1 MNRCFSAELLAIFL
15 GSVNDFFSNLII
27 LSTAKFSSMI
37 DLFFEGG
44 ILFMSLL
51 TLLLVGVIYTAL
63 KREKSLKLFGILALT
78 IGILGQLIGIFQM
91 YEGIVSMGGE
101 ISQAMLAGGLR
112 VSSIT
117 TIYGLL
123 I

>member
-1 MNRCFSAELLAIFL
+1 
-15 GSVNDFFSNLII
+15 
-27 LSTAKFSSMI
+27 MI

-44 ILFMSLL
+44 FLFMSLL
-51 TLLLVGVIYTAL
+51 SLLLVGVIYTAV
-63 KREKSLKLFGILALT
+63 KREKSLKLFGLLALT

-101 ISQAMLAGGLR
+101 ISQTMLAGGLR

-117 TIYGLL
+117 SIYGIL
-123 I
+123 IYSISLIIRLFFSFRN

>member
-1 MNRCFSAELLAIFL
+1 
-15 GSVNDFFSNLII
+15 
-27 LSTAKFSSMI
+27 MI

-44 ILFMSLL
+44 LLFMSLL
-51 TLLLVGVIYTAL
+51 TLLLAGVIYTAV
-63 KREKSLKLFGILALT
+63 KAEKSLKLFGLLALA
-78 IGILGQLIGIFQM
+78 IGILGQLIGVFQM

-101 ISQAMLAGGLR
+101 ISQSMLAGGLR

-123 I
+123 IYSISLIFRLVFSFRN

>member
-1 MNRCFSAELLAIFL
+1 
-15 GSVNDFFSNLII
+15 
-27 LSTAKFSSMI
+27 MI
-37 DLFFEGG
+37 DLFLEGG
-44 ILFMSLL
+44 LLFMSLL
-51 TLLLVGVIYTAL
+51 TLLFIGVIYTAV
-63 KREKSLKLFGILALT
+63 KGEKSLKLFGLLALT

-117 TIYGLL
+117 TNYGLL
-123 I
+123 IYSISLIIRLVFSLRN

>member
-1 MNRCFSAELLAIFL
+1 
-15 GSVNDFFSNLII
+15 
-27 LSTAKFSSMI
+27 MI

-44 ILFMSLL
+44 ILFMGLL
-51 TLLLVGVIYTAL
+51 TLLFAGVIYAAS
-63 KREKSLKLFGILALT
+63 KQKKSLKLFGILALAV
-78 IGILGQLIGIFQM
+78 GVLGQLLGIFQL

-101 ISQAMLAGGLR
+101 ISQSMLAGGLR

-123 I
+123 IYCISLLIRLFFSLKA

>member
-1 MNRCFSAELLAIFL
+1 
-15 GSVNDFFSNLII
+15 
-27 LSTAKFSSMI
+27 MI

-63 KREKSLKLFGILALT
+63 KREKSLKFFGILALT

-123 I
+123 IYSISLIIRLFFSFRN

>member
-1 MNRCFSAELLAIFL
+1 
-15 GSVNDFFSNLII
+15 
-27 LSTAKFSSMI
+27 MI

-123 I
+123 IYSISLIIRLFFSFRG

>member
-1 MNRCFSAELLAIFL
+1 
-15 GSVNDFFSNLII
+15 
-27 LSTAKFSSMI
+27 MI

-123 I
+123 IYSISLIIRLFFSFRD